1 MIHKK
6 KRPGLIKGNI
16 KFKTSVIDIGYYLY
30 FLLNLEMNYLLS
42 YTEFLL
48 PYSNSKR
55 LGLLEELE
63 AENQQ

>member
-55 LGLLEELE
+55 LGLLEELG